1 MNHWTWGKWSGNIK
15 IKANTSLKK
24 KYGKSLRTWY
34 LHWKISTKIKKVS
47 SCTGIFNQK
56 VFLSITTQLSWGT
69 SNLLRSL
76 TLKNS
81 LQQLFYLILTTWVL
95 NNFNKEFSHQ
105 KLTYGH
111 WVVWCMKCVL
121 WLIHSKEIAFS
132 KLVTKSDKLS
142 LKLYLQFTR
151 NN

>member
-1 MNHWTWGKWSGNIK
+1 M
-15 IKANTSLKK
+15 
-24 KYGKSLRTWY
+24 
-34 LHWKISTKIKKVS
+34 HWKISTKIKKES
-47 SCTGIFNQK
+47 FYTGIFNQK

-151 NN
+151 NNLEELLIGVSQKILKIDPQLKICYKYQW